1 MIGQMNVS
9 PVCRVAPGR
18 HSHSRW
24 HARERERER
33 ERRLVRGREDWS
45 ESED

>member
-33 ERRLVRGREDWS
+33 EKAGKGERRLVRE
-45 ESED
+45 